1 MEESYRNRKKQREF
15 KINQELNIM
24 RRFQRDALFYL
35 QVIMW
40 IGIGTAAIAFGIFI
54 RLLLFS

>member
-1 MEESYRNRKKQREF
+1 MSESYRSKKKSREI
-15 KINQELNIM
+15 KVQTELEMM

-35 QVIMW
+35 VVIMW
-40 IGIGTAAIAFGIFI
+40 LAVGTGAIVFGIFI